1 MHPFTWLALWLWYS
15 VSALFV
21 PLPVLVGWSMVPVV
35 MMMMWAAARWRI
47 KIVMVFMI
55 PMGIGLWLVHSHWLQ
70 SLFSHSD
77 NISFAVPMF
86 AIVLWLRLF
95 VFFAAAQLW
104 LQKVPTQQFVAAL
117 FSSRLPV
124 GMAYLC
130 AGPLLLKEQLKQ
142 QLAAIKEAQSARG
155 VSFDGF
161 LVQRLKTIVP
171 LLSPLLMQSLND
183 LTTRSSALD
192 ARAFRRYPHRTVL
205 KPISEYRW
213 EPFLRVVLLCCLL
226 VEGGAF
232 WLYHSI
238 SIG

>member
-1 MHPFTWLALWLWYS
+1 MAIIIIWP
-15 VSALFV
+15 
-21 PLPVLVGWSMVPVV
+21 
-35 MMMMWAAARWRI
+35 AARWRI
-47 KIVMVFMI
+47 KVVMAFMI

-77 NISFAVPMF
+77 KISFTVPIF
-86 AIVLWLRLF
+86 AIALWLRLL

-104 LQKVPTQQFVAAL
+104 LQTVSTQRFVAAL
-117 FSSRLPV
+117 LSSRLPV
-124 GMAYLC
+124 GIAYLC

-155 VSFDGF
+155 VSFDGT
-161 LVQRLKTIVP
+161 LIQRLKTIVP
-171 LLSPLLMQSLND
+171 LLSPLLLQSLND
-183 LTTRSSALD
+183 LTTRSAGLD
-192 ARAFRRYPHRTVL
+192 ARAFRLYPHRTVL
-205 KPISEYRW
+205 KPIFEHRW
-213 EPFLRVVLLCCLL
+213 EPFLRAVLLCCLL